1 MKYKDTIYEDMV
13 PLATGEISRSKLT
26 DDQKMSLRLDMETG
40 AIDPNQMIS
49 LFETFKDTASQQAII
64 EISSTFG
71 GKYAAETIQ
80 LVRGFGD
87 DQALKQEYVLQLKK
101 IKTSQEAED
110 FQDFFRRLTTYDNVI
125 PAKIAVDYFLKNP
138 KIAKDLEER
147 IDEIENSKGEKSIT
161 FYADIIGGKALAA
174 LNSDAEYFNKLDKN
188 QEIIYTTALAY
199 QLQLEGDPDQQAA
212 FKAWQAANK
221 GKGPTEYINFAASNA
236 KAVTVSS
243 GDTTK
248 PTVDPNDTKETAK
261 VDSSP
266 LDELLKRLRDV
277 RKNQIKVTEGWGA
290 SQKALNKL
298 FGGSKTLE
306 IFSGI
311 ENDMRKLGAGEDLIE
326 LIVGMD
332 PKEYEKRKNS
342 LFEFDKKGNIKKIK
356 DNAKSIGDAIA
367 SISLGEFVS
376 EQERMSKQ
384 MGNQVTALTR
394 LKAAGIEGS
403 VALEAVADATFA
415 AAIANKKLSD
425 KQVKQIAKSWKEA
438 TINKKNYAAI
448 QTIENEKTVL
458 QERVDLLTKMT
469 SILGT
474 FSQSEVDAILSN
486 DALSSSLAN
495 IKNISP
501 NDPAFKSFL
510 DLLEKTLNKNRTELK
525 INKLSI
531 EGLQQIFDDGFNA
544 AMDQADVKEKTLR
557 LKFEADTRGLQKGID
572 LAQDEISGWQYSI
585 DDQEAMLRAI
595 EKQEQKINDKYEE
608 RLDALD
614 EVEKAN
620 NAISA
625 QQKGQLTL
633 AEALTSGD
641 IAAAARAAQEMR
653 AQEAANAVTK
663 EKEALEKSREYEL
676 SKVRQDGKSRKDI
689 EKEIERLQDLVY
701 AKEEVIEKAQEEI
714 RQKEITLREAIR
726 PIDVERARWEQMQND
741 IDVARTNNDRFIK
754 LMEDAEAIVKD
765 LTAKYWGLKRDTDPI
780 VGAGA
785 LVPGPVPGPAGP
797 AVPGATG
804 VNPEFRGNAGGST
817 GGTTGG
823 STGGSTGG
831 TTVGTNGSK
840 GGSTPAGF
848 KETAP
853 DPYQNTWMNI
863 NDSTA
868 KAHVKDME
876 TNIAA
881 NIVRNSELFNREIN
895 KLKIEDNAGSVAK
908 NHYADL
914 TRLTDAMNLAK
925 KYNTGP
931 DYAKQQA
938 EQLAANKAAAA
949 KKAKDEATLKKFGGN
964 AAAANAFGN
973 WSTGGLIPK
982 YFAVGGFAKG
992 TDTVPAMLTPG
1003 EFIMSKYAV
1012 DSYGV
1017 DTMRKINNGD
1027 SVGGTVYNNTY
1038 TLTVNAK
1045 TDANPNDIAQAVM
1058 STIKRVDDRR
1068 IRGVALNG
1076 R

>member
-1 MKYKDTIYEDMV
+1 MPI
-13 PLATGEISRSKLT
+13 
-26 DDQKMSLRLDMETG
+26 
-40 AIDPNQMIS
+40 
-49 LFETFKDTASQQAII
+49 
-64 EISSTFG
+64 
-71 GKYAAETIQ
+71 AA
-80 LVRGFGD
+80 V
-87 DQALKQEYVLQLKK
+87 
-101 IKTSQEAED
+101 
-110 FQDFFRRLTTYDNVI
+110 
-125 PAKIAVDYFLKNP
+125 
-138 KIAKDLEER
+138 
-147 IDEIENSKGEKSIT
+147 
-161 FYADIIGGKALAA
+161 
-174 LNSDAEYFNKLDKN
+174 
-188 QEIIYTTALAY
+188 
-199 QLQLEGDPDQQAA
+199 
-212 FKAWQAANK
+212 
-221 GKGPTEYINFAASNA
+221 NFAASNA